1 MMRLPPFR
9 FLEPKTTEEAAGM
22 LRAEGPDAA
31 VVAGGT
37 DLYPNMKRGHQT
49 PKTLISLRGVDGL
62 RGVEWRPDGRLRIGP
77 GETLRALERDAEIAA
92 RLPALSEAIRSIST
106 PVLRNQGTI
115 GGNLCLDTRC
125 NYYNQNHEWRKTIDF
140 CMKCAGE
147 ICWVATSSDVCW
159 AVNSS
164 DSVPVMIALGARV
177 RLLSADG
184 GREISAEELYAGVDG
199 REWMT
204 RRPDELMTDILIPPQ
219 GEARSTYLK
228 LRRRGAFDFPVLGVA
243 ARIRGN
249 GDVEKADIILNAI
262 GPLPVRCEKA
272 EATLAGRP
280 LTEESIEDAAALAQK
295 AAKPLDNTDF
305 LPSWRRKMVPVF
317 VRRALRHLA
326 D

>member
-1 MMRLPPFR
+1 MMRLPPFT
-9 FLEPKTTEEAAGM
+9 FLEPKTPEEAAGM
-22 LRAEGPDAA
+22 LRAEGTDAA

-49 PKTLISLRGVDGL
+49 PKTLISLRRVDGL
-62 RGVEWRPDGRLRIGP
+62 RGVEWRPDGTLRIGP

-184 GREISAEELYAGVDG
+184 EREISAEELYAGVDG

-219 GEARSTYLK
+219 G
-228 LRRRGAFDFPVLGVA
+228 
-243 ARIRGN
+243 
-249 GDVEKADIILNAI
+249 
-262 GPLPVRCEKA
+262 
-272 EATLAGRP
+272 
-280 LTEESIEDAAALAQK
+280 
-295 AAKPLDNTDF
+295 
-305 LPSWRRKMVPVF
+305 
-317 VRRALRHLA
+317 
-326 D
+326 